1 MHSTENTKT
10 TNTKI
15 IFPNSAKIMGF
26 QLQCCFLRTQT
37 HTHEIHS
44 SSPNFTIVHQ
54 PVRKNL
60 PGFIDIS
67 NYINFAYICVF
78 DVRLHIIARNNYIIW
93 TRFQVQPNI
102 RSDEPQKA

>member
-60 PGFIDIS
+60 PGFIDINCLYS
-67 NYINFAYICVF
+67 QIISILRIYASLMF
-78 DVRLHIIARNNYIIW
+78 DFI
-93 TRFQVQPNI
+93 
-102 RSDEPQKA
+102 S